1 MRCVQVQEMPPNPT
15 HWTFSGLFFF
25 FKICFSSTP
34 LTVVVWRH
42 YVFRKS
48 HSCSLLQ
55 CRNQGWFGFL
65 WSQIRSVLAAW
76 PLQRRLVPFQMLN
89 RHVTSFSLTLF
100 YVSVCLCCI
109 INIFLK
115 MHQEKVRG
123 QGHYDLTPV
132 SFLWVN
138 KHKVSCSRR
147 CVPPQALQ
155 FHWCWASGDCRCT
168 LCQSSPSILFLLEL
182 IHWNHT
188 CWYCDNLLF
197 LHVAACQAVRQLS

>member
-15 HWTFSGLFFF
+15 HWTFSGLLFCFFRYVSPPHRWQLLSGDIMFSGSLILVLF
-25 FKICFSSTP
+25 FSVGIKDGLCFCGHRSEVSW
-34 LTVVVWRH
+34 LRGLCSDAWCWTVM
-42 YVFRKS
+42 S
-48 HSCSLLQ
+48 HPSLAPVLCQRLSLLH
-55 CRNQGWFGFL
+55 NKYFK
-65 WSQIRSVLAAW
+65 
-76 PLQRRLVPFQMLN
+76 
-89 RHVTSFSLTLF
+89 
-100 YVSVCLCCI
+100 
-109 INIFLK
+109 K

-132 SFLWVN
+132 PFLWVN

>member
-1 MRCVQVQEMPPNPT
+1 MRCVQMQEMPPNPT
-15 HWTFSGLFFF
+15 HWTFSGLFSFF
-25 FKICFSSTP
+25 LDMFLLHTADSCCLETLCFQEVSFLFSSSVSESRTVWVFVVTDQKCLGCVAFAATP
-34 LTVVVWRH
+34 GSIPDAEPSCHILL
-42 YVFRKS
+42 S
-48 HSCSLLQ
+48 HPVLCQRLSLLH
-55 CRNQGWFGFL
+55 NKYFK
-65 WSQIRSVLAAW
+65 
-76 PLQRRLVPFQMLN
+76 
-89 RHVTSFSLTLF
+89 
-100 YVSVCLCCI
+100 
-109 INIFLK
+109 K

-132 SFLWVN
+132 PFLWVN